1 MVSIA
6 TGDELDAANA
16 VVRELEQ
23 SSNLLRAKVA
33 LINRTTNEQ
42 VEELQREWMEVFA
55 ELPHAVVK

>member
-23 SSNLLRAKVA
+23 STTLLRAKVA
-33 LINRTTNEQ
+33 LINRTANEH
-42 VEELQREWMEVFA
+42 VEELQQERMEVSA

>member
-23 SSNLLRAKVA
+23 STTLLRAKVA
-33 LINRTTNEQ
+33 LINRTANEQ
-42 VEELQREWMEVFA
+42 VEELQQERMEVSA